1 MNVTITVKVKFFAT
15 FREMAGGRSGVNVK
29 LSEKAT
35 ILDLTEEL
43 SKLFGDE
50 FRDNL
55 LDFETGQ
62 LKSANKVLVNGCNI
76 ELLQKMGTP
85 LKDADV
91 VAIFPPVGGG

>member
-1 MNVTITVKVKFFAT
+1 MTITVKVKLFAT
-15 FREMAGGRSGVNVK
+15 FREMAGGRSEVNVK
-29 LSEKAT
+29 LPEKAT

-50 FRDNL
+50 VKDNL
-55 LDFETGQ
+55 LNLETGQ

-76 ELLQKMGTP
+76 ELLQKSGTP
-85 LKDADV
+85 LKDGDV